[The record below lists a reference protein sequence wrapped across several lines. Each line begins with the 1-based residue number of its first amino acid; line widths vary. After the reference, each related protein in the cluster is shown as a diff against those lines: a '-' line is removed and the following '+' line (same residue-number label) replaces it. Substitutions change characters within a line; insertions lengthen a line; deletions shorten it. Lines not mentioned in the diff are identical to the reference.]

1 MPLNLLKKYNEHLDI
16 LGLSEQGRNTSLKGV
31 FDRDFANNQPI
42 HFNGRKVIPCPENG
56 TIEMATL
63 FRHLTTVKIDYQTG
77 KREFDKERSKRLHWV
92 KYHIDGKKQD
102 NMMFFTV
109 KEPEGLRT
117 YLYDVHES
125 YVIVL
130 EPRVNRNVYFLLSAH
145 YIQGKDAQR
154 DKMKKK
160 YKRKLQDVL

>member
-16 LGLSEQGRNTSLKGV
+16 LGLSEQGRTNSLKGV
-31 FDRDFANNQPI
+31 FDRDFTNNQPI
-42 HFNGRKVIPCPENG
+42 HFNGRQVIPCPQDG
-56 TIEMATL
+56 SIEMTTL
-63 FRHLTTVKIDYQTG
+63 FRHLTTVKMDYTTG
-77 KREFDKERSKRLHWV
+77 QREFEKERSKRLHWV
-92 KYHIDGKKQD
+92 KYHIDGKKQN
-102 NMMFFTV
+102 NMLLFTV
-109 KEPEGLRT
+109 KEPDGLRT
-117 YLYDVHES
+117 YLYDEDEN

-154 DKMKKK
+154 NKMKKK